1 MNKFISFDLPFVE
14 ADSIIIKELIFLV
27 NTMIFDNV
35 FVAFFKFISNCEL
48 LFVLPIDFFAKL
60 WYNYG
65 TI

>member
-1 MNKFISFDLPFVE
+1 MSFDLFVFKT
-14 ADSIIIKELIFLV
+14 DSTIIKELIFLV
-27 NTMIFDNV
+27 NTMIFDND
-35 FVAFFKFISNCEL
+35 FIAFFKFAAIDEL